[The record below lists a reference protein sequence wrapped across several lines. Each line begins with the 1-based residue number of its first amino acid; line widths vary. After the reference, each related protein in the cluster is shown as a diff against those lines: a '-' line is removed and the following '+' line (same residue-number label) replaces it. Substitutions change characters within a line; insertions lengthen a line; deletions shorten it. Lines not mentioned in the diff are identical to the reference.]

1 MPTFRVPLGGV
12 AGQRAQMSND
22 PRFVPPLITIGEDYS
37 KQINALKKTL
47 TTLRQE
53 FTNLTE
59 KKDTILTRFTKL
71 SDTLRDKIGDDWP
84 SKLPQLQKYKQAY
97 EQIEKLKKEIEKLT
111 TKLAKSATEDNNNKN
126 SIQDLQNEMTS
137 LNSELVKRRAALDKA
152 ASDPKVGAII
162 NAIKAALAFKGEDT
176 PDSIT
181 RNLEAAIGNYTT
193 LQDELKTATQK
204 RDDIIAAAER
214 ERDDIIARAR
224 KRATDMAFAQ
234 DAAKATG
241 EGKVGDYDDADT
253 YMEKNLIA
261 KRKRPDDDKVVGEL
275 PMLKDAGAGESG
287 EQQDKELLSSGE
299 AKPKYRV
306 VGGDDLAVTKEVMLT
321 PLKLSAIHK
330 FSRLKI

>member
-162 NAIKAALAFKGEDT
+162 NAIKDALAFKGEDT

-193 LQDELKTATQK
+193 RQDKAQSDEDVQNANARTQ
-204 RDDIIAAAER
+204 E
-214 ERDDIIARAR
+214 
-224 KRATDMAFAQ
+224 
-234 DAAKATG
+234 
-241 EGKVGDYDDADT
+241 
-253 YMEKNLIA
+253 LIA
-261 KRKRPDDDKVVGEL
+261 MLQAKEKEL
-275 PMLKDAGAGESG
+275 EQLKQQAVDGFAKGNAALQAKDAEN
-287 EQQDKELLSSGE
+287 ELLKNKTLALIKQKDNE
-299 AKPKYRV
+299 
-306 VGGDDLAVTKEVMLT
+306 LAVRNEQ
-321 PLKLSAIHK
+321 
-330 FSRLKI
+330 FQEGE